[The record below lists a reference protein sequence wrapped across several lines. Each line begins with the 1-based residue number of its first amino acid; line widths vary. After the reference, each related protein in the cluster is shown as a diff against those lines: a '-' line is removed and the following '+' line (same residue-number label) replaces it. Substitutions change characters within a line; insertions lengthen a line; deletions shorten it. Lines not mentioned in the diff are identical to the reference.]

1 MLRSQL
7 AALDNPEAYKNEIW
21 TRVQRVNI
29 DAPEQVVVNK
39 IRGDIEQT
47 LTDLLDEE
55 QFDDEGPE
63 PLFDA
68 DAFEEPPVGSLREQF
83 SLSADDMKRYEK
95 IVLDVR
101 KNALDQAAELRKEEE
116 VLVDPA
122 EVNETVVTGELHEA
136 FAKYQERWREDDP
149 LPEARKGKKRLGEL
163 SAAEVSAIV
172 ESEKV
177 DLLSHDVIAALHN
190 ISTGLAGRIIRAAKK
205 DRSFVSLRE
214 QKSVSDIELTNTVRQ
229 LVGEWDEDEE
239 GMLSLARL
247 RKKLKEESEFDC
259 SVTKLR
265 AIMRGE
271 LGLRFKKIKPL
282 VAQTNRLRCVLC
294 RQQYAMTMLEVLA
307 SGKRVLNV
315 DESWLS

>member
-1 MLRSQL
+1 
-7 AALDNPEAYKNEIW
+7 
-21 TRVQRVNI
+21 
-29 DAPEQVVVNK
+29 
-39 IRGDIEQT
+39 
-47 LTDLLDEE
+47 
-55 QFDDEGPE
+55 
-63 PLFDA
+63 
-68 DAFEEPPVGSLREQF
+68 
-83 SLSADDMKRYEK
+83 MKRYEK

-149 LPEARKGKKRLGEL
+149 LPEARKGKKSLGEL